1 MLDIQEDN
9 ICSSASINS
18 SVLVGAEPW
27 AWAEC
32 VAIEVLLGPEMSILA
47 LAAGLLL
54 VWMLITAEEAR
65 RACEDVILVAILTF
79 QHLLPTGLV

>member
-1 MLDIQEDN
+1 MLDILEDN
-9 ICSSASINS
+9 LCSPASINYS
-18 SVLVGAEPW
+18 LLVRAEPW

-32 VAIEVLLGPEMSILA
+32 VAIEVLLEPRVSM

-65 RACEDVILVAILTF
+65 SACEDVTLVAILTF
-79 QHLLPTGLV
+79 QHLLPIGLV